1 MTMHW
6 PTSPAD
12 IRAKRRSRVKITG
25 VYVWY
30 SPTVQAAVRSAFSK
44 STKFAL
50 KIGSSEDL
58 VSRNAEARGEDSW
71 RTTDPDYG
79 FEPYAYAGV
88 TDWRLYRYTTQVKGL
103 ALLDR
108 EEELQLRHNAM
119 ASQTWATIYHH
130 LTGSRRPPAPQ
141 ELYFT
146 VIDRSLLEDF
156 PMLHPIQH
164 DRFIQAAERAL
175 ASL

>member
-1 MTMHW
+1 MHW

-12 IRAKRRSRVKITG
+12 IRAKRRSQVKITG

-30 SPTVQAAVRSAFSK
+30 SPTVQAAVRNAFPK
-44 STKFAL
+44 STKIAL
-50 KIGSSEDL
+50 KIGSSEDVVL
-58 VSRNAEARGEDSW
+58 RNAEARGEDSW

-88 TDWRLYRYTTQVKGL
+88 ADWRLYRYTTHLNGL

-108 EEELQLRHNAM
+108 EEELQLRHSSM
-119 ASQTWATIYHH
+119 ATQTWATVYHH
-130 LTGSRRPPAPQ
+130 LTGSRRAPRPQ

-146 VIDRSLLEDF
+146 TIDRSLLEDF
-156 PMLHPIQH
+156 PILHPIDH
-164 DRFIQAAERAL
+164 DLFIQTVERLL
-175 ASL
+175 ASS